1 MYGILKTAT
10 NTGLDSELVAVFST
24 PLKIKSNVP
33 GYAQDTNNLRR
44 IASTSVAQRWEIEAA
59 IVPTNNSAEFFT
71 HNVINNFG
79 SKIYVRV
86 PQMPM
91 MSHGAYGKSAT
102 TPVGAPI
109 GSKPLITTVAQYAAG
124 SSVLSAAGLGTYD
137 FAIGEFIQFAGDNKV
152 YLIKHPGVKGIGF
165 EVFPALRTPKLAGV
179 QIIYGDAVTMH
190 AYYDNSNSFGIGYSD
205 GVLTDPGTF
214 TLVEAL

>member
-1 MYGILKTAT
+1 MYGILKSAT
-10 NTGLDSELVAVFST
+10 NTGLDNELVAVFST

-44 IASTSVAQRWEIEAA
+44 IASTSTAQRWEIEAA

-71 HNVINNFG
+71 HNVVNNFS
-79 SKIYVRV
+79 SKIYVRM
-86 PQMPM
+86 PQMPLFGD
-91 MSHGAYGKSAT
+91 GANGKSAK

-109 GSKPLITTVAQYAAG
+109 GSTPVLTTVAQYAAG
-124 SSVLSAAGLGTYD
+124 SSVMSAAGLGNYD
-137 FAIGEFIQFAGDNKV
+137 FAVGEFVQFVGDVKV
-152 YLIKHPGVKGIGF
+152 YIIKNPGIKGIGF
-165 EVFPALRTPKLAGV
+165 EIFPSLRSPKLSGT
-179 QIIYGDAVTMH
+179 QIIYGDRVIMS
-190 AYYDNSNSFGIGYSD
+190 AYYDNSNTFGIGYSD